1 MTEQK
6 ERGRLYVGWA
16 GMKDA
21 RVWCFVTPLDFGV
34 FIYISSLEEEER
46 KCEGAIDYETNFF
59 PPSIEYLALWLTR
72 ISYLDDEKHFASLTA
87 TNGVSN

>member
-46 KCEGAIDYETNFF
+46 KCEGAIDYETTFF
-59 PPSIEYLALWLTR
+59 SSLDGVFSLWLTR